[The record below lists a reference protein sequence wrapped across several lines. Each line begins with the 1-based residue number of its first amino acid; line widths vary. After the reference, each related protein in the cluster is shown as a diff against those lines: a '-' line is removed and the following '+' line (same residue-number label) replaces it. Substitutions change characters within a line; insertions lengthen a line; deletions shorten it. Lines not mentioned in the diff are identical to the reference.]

1 MRIDIISIF
10 PDYLAPLGLSLIGK
24 AIDSGTVELFVHDL
38 RDHAT
43 GVHRTVDD
51 TVFGGGPGMVMKPEP
66 WAATLDELLEGGPP
80 DTRPIL
86 LIPTPSG
93 RHFTQAVAD
102 ELATSEWLIFGCGRY
117 EGIDGRVAEFYRG
130 LMDVRQVSIGDYV
143 LAGGEAAALVIC
155 EAVVRLVP
163 GVVGNASSAPDDS
176 FAAGRCG
183 SALEGPVYTKPA
195 SWRGLEVPPV
205 LLSGHHGEIAKYRQ
219 QSSAQRTGEYRPD
232 LVEEQ

>member
-10 PDYLAPLGLSLIGK
+10 PEYLAALRLSLIGK
-24 AIDSGTVELFVHDL
+24 AIAAGTVQLFVHDL
-38 RDHAT
+38 RDHAVD
-43 GVHRTVDD
+43 VHRTVDD
-51 TVFGGGPGMVMKPEP
+51 TVFGGGPGMVMKAEP
-66 WAATLDELLEGGPP
+66 WGAALDDLLENGPAGV
-80 DTRPIL
+80 RPTL

-93 RHFTQAVAD
+93 RAFTQSVAD
-102 ELATSEWLIFGCGRY
+102 DLANGAWLIFACGRY
-117 EGIDGRVAEFYRG
+117 EGIDGRIAQFYRES
-130 LMDVRQVSIGDYV
+130 MDVREVSIGDYV

-163 GVVGNASSAPDDS
+163 GVLGNASSAPDDS
-176 FAAGRCG
+176 FAAERSG

-205 LLSGHHGEIAKYRQ
+205 LLSGHHGEVAKFRE

-232 LVEEQ
+232 LVED